1 MDNSYLFDIRSGVV
15 LATDNRHR
23 NDATLEQVT
32 EYLSRFLQFR
42 NLYKWVCP
50 VTRADPQT
58 TETSLRADRQ

>member
-42 NLYKWVCP
+42 NLYK
-50 VTRADPQT
+50 
-58 TETSLRADRQ
+58 